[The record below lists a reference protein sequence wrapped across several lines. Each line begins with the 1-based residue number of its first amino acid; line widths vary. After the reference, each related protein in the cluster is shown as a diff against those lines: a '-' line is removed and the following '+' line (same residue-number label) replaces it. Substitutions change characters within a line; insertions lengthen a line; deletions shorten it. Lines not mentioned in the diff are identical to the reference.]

1 MSIDTSTVH
10 RRLDSKV
17 KIVGLELYD
26 LLFVLLFAAVMNLIF
41 GQTAIGT
48 LMVFIIPLVMA
59 AILFLVKRN
68 KPDGFLVHFLKFH
81 LESGFLSAGSVG
93 NKNLNRGQKIYGS

>member
-1 MSIDTSTVH
+1 MDIQTSTVH
-10 RRLDSKV
+10 RRLDAKV

-26 LLFVLLFAAVMNLIF
+26 LLFVLIFAAVMNLIF

-48 LMVFIIPLVMA
+48 LMVFVIPSVMA
-59 AILFLVKRN
+59 AIFYFVKRN
-68 KPDGFLVHFLKFH
+68 KPDGFLIHLLRFH

-93 NKNLNRGQKIYGS
+93 NKNLNRGQKIYE